1 MTMKQEPRDR
11 FNAVWLIFLILGLGT
26 LLPWNFFMTAIG
38 YFKHRLQDEID
49 PNLTLNGT
57 QPLEENYL
65 QGIFGNVMTLCAML
79 PLLIFSCLNSILHE
93 RIPQAVRINGSL
105 IAIFLLF
112 LLTSV
117 LVKINM
123 NPTTFFIITMVTI
136 ISVNSFGAV
145 LQGSVFGLAGLLP
158 TYYTTPIM
166 SGQGMAGTFAALAL
180 ICAIASGS
188 EQTNSAFGYFITACG
203 VILIAILAY
212 LGLPRLEYA
221 QHHFRKERSNHTA
234 PTETSDE
241 ADAKFNFL
249 PKDGTH
255 DTEKVPS
262 ISLMDKEEEAE
273 QSENVPVIAIFKKLW
288 LMALLVCFTFTVT
301 IGVFPAVTVD
311 VKSIVSPK
319 GTWGLYFIPIGCFLF
334 FNVFDWVGRSL
345 TAIFMWP
352 GHNSRL
358 LPVLV
363 LCRVLFV
370 PLFMLCN
377 VWPRRLPVFFAHDA
391 WFIVFMIFFSFSNGY
406 LASLCMCYG
415 PKKVSPKEAETAGT
429 IMSFF
434 LSLGLALGAVL
445 SFLFRAMI

>member
-1 MTMKQEPRDR
+1 
-11 FNAVWLIFLILGLGT
+11 FLILGLGT

-212 LGLPRLEYA
+212 LGLPRLVRS
-221 QHHFRKERSNHTA
+221 QFQSCNHKIPRKFKLVSLRVKERLDVCGQMYWSVLFCICRSMC
-234 PTETSDE
+234 PWVGSDLL
-241 ADAKFNFL
+241 FL
-249 PKDGTH
+249 
-255 DTEKVPS
+255 S
-262 ISLMDKEEEAE
+262 F
-273 QSENVPVIAIFKKLW
+273 QLW

>member
-180 ICAIASGS
+180 ICAIASQFHKGIES
-188 EQTNSAFGYFITACG
+188 SFLKTKEIWR
-203 VILIAILAY
+203 V
-212 LGLPRLEYA
+212 RV
-221 QHHFRKERSNHTA
+221 KERLDVCGQMYWSVLFCICRSMC
-234 PTETSDE
+234 PWVGSDLL
-241 ADAKFNFL
+241 FL
-249 PKDGTH
+249 
-255 DTEKVPS
+255 S
-262 ISLMDKEEEAE
+262 F
-273 QSENVPVIAIFKKLW
+273 QLW

>member
-1 MTMKQEPRDR
+1 M
-11 FNAVWLIFLILGLGT
+11 GT

-212 LGLPRLEYA
+212 LGLPRLVRS
-221 QHHFRKERSNHTA
+221 QFQSCNHKIPRKFKLVSQ
-234 PTETSDE
+234 
-241 ADAKFNFL
+241 
-249 PKDGTH
+249 
-255 DTEKVPS
+255 KVPS

>member
-1 MTMKQEPRDR
+1 
-11 FNAVWLIFLILGLGT
+11 
-26 LLPWNFFMTAIG
+26 MTAIG

-180 ICAIASGS
+180 ICAIA
-188 EQTNSAFGYFITACG
+188 
-203 VILIAILAY
+203 
-212 LGLPRLEYA
+212 R
-221 QHHFRKERSNHTA
+221 
-234 PTETSDE
+234 
-241 ADAKFNFL
+241 
-249 PKDGTH
+249 
-255 DTEKVPS
+255 
-262 ISLMDKEEEAE
+262 
-273 QSENVPVIAIFKKLW
+273 
-288 LMALLVCFTFTVT
+288 VCST
-301 IGVFPAVTVD
+301 
-311 VKSIVSPK
+311 
-319 GTWGLYFIPIGCFLF
+319 
-334 FNVFDWVGRSL
+334 
-345 TAIFMWP
+345 
-352 GHNSRL
+352 
-358 LPVLV
+358 
-363 LCRVLFV
+363 
-370 PLFMLCN
+370 PL
-377 VWPRRLPVFFAHDA
+377 
-391 WFIVFMIFFSFSNGY
+391 
-406 LASLCMCYG
+406 
-415 PKKVSPKEAETAGT
+415 
-429 IMSFF
+429 
-434 LSLGLALGAVL
+434 
-445 SFLFRAMI
+445 